1 MIKMSEFIPPLEILI
16 EQFQHLPGIGRKT
29 AQRLAFS
36 IVDSEDEV
44 VFKFAEALINAK
56 KNIHYCPTCYNFS
69 EGDLCSICKNEQ
81 RDRSVICVVEDAKV
95 LMAIEKVK
103 GVNSYNGLYHVLH
116 GVISPLDGIGP
127 EQLKIK
133 ELLLRAQDPQL
144 KEVIIATNPSVEG
157 EATAMYIAKL
167 LKPLGLKITRL
178 AFGIPAGGDLEYTDD
193 MTLLYAL
200 EGRREL

>member
-1 MIKMSEFIPPLEILI
+1 MSEFNPPLEILI

-36 IVDSEDEV
+36 IVDSDEESV
-44 VFKFAEALINAK
+44 LKFADALINAK
-56 KNIHYCPTCYNFS
+56 KNIHYCPSCYNFS
-69 EGDLCSICKNEQ
+69 EGGLCSVCNNEEK
-81 RDRSVICVVEDAKV
+81 DRSVICVVEDAKV
-95 LMAIEKVK
+95 LMAIERVK
-103 GVNSYNGLYHVLH
+103 GANRYNGLYHVLH

-133 ELLLRAQDPQL
+133 ELLERVQSEDL

-157 EATAMYIAKL
+157 EATAMYISKL
-167 LKPLGLKITRL
+167 LKPFGLKITRL

-200 EGRREL
+200 QGRREL

>member
-1 MIKMSEFIPPLEILI
+1 MSEFIPPLEILI
-16 EQFQHLPGIGRKT
+16 EQFQRLPGIGRKT

-36 IVDSEDEV
+36 IIDSEEENV
-44 VFKFAEALINAK
+44 IKFAEALLNAK
-56 KNIHYCPTCYNFS
+56 KNIHYCPSCYNFS
-69 EGDLCSICKNEQ
+69 EGGLCSVCANEEKDQ
-81 RDRSVICVVEDAKV
+81 SVICVVEDAKV
-95 LMAIEKVK
+95 LLAIEKVK
-103 GVNSYNGLYHVLH
+103 GANRYNGLYHVLH

-133 ELLLRAQDPQL
+133 ELLERVQNTEI

-157 EATAMYIAKL
+157 EATAMYISKL
-167 LKPLGLKITRL
+167 LKPFGIKITRL

-200 EGRREL
+200 QGRREL

>member
-1 MIKMSEFIPPLEILI
+1 MSEFIPPLEVLI

-36 IVDSEDEV
+36 IVDAPEEDV
-44 VFKFAEALINAK
+44 LKFAEALIGAK
-56 KNIHYCPTCYNFS
+56 KNIHYCPSCYNYS
-69 EGDLCSICKNEQ
+69 EDGLCSICRNHEK
-81 RDRSVICVVEDAKV
+81 DRSVICVVEDAKV
-95 LMAIEKVK
+95 LVAIERVK
-103 GVNSYNGLYHVLH
+103 GANRYNGLYHVLH

-133 ELLLRAQDPQL
+133 ELLQRTTDPEL

-157 EATAMYIAKL
+157 EATAMYLTNL

-178 AFGIPAGGDLEYTDD
+178 AFGIPAGGDLEFTDD

-200 EGRREL
+200 QGRREM

>member
-1 MIKMSEFIPPLEILI
+1 MSEFIPPLEILI

-36 IVDSEDEV
+36 IVDSEEEEV
-44 VFKFAEALINAK
+44 LKFAEALVNAK
-56 KNIHYCPTCYNFS
+56 KNIHYCPSCYNFS
-69 EGDLCSICKNEQ
+69 EEGLCAVCRNTEK
-81 RDRSVICVVEDAKV
+81 DRSVICVVEDAKV
-95 LMAIEKVK
+95 LMAIERVK
-103 GVNSYNGLYHVLH
+103 GANKYNGLYHVLH

-133 ELLLRAQDPQL
+133 ELLQRVTDPEL

-157 EATAMYIAKL
+157 EATAMYLTKL
-167 LKPLGLKITRL
+167 LKPMGLKITRL

>member
-1 MIKMSEFIPPLEILI
+1 MSEFIPPLEILI
-16 EQFQHLPGIGRKT
+16 EHFQHLPGIGRKT

-36 IVDSEDEV
+36 IVDSNEEDV
-44 VFKFAEALINAK
+44 MKFAEALVNAK
-56 KNIHYCPTCYNFS
+56 KNIHYCPSCYNYS
-69 EGDLCSICKNEQ
+69 QGGLCAVCSNGEK
-81 RDRSVICVVEDAKV
+81 DRSVICVVEDAKV
-95 LMAIEKVK
+95 LMAIERVK
-103 GVNSYNGLYHVLH
+103 GANKYNGLYHVLH

-133 ELLLRAQDPQL
+133 ELLERVQDPEL

-157 EATAMYIAKL
+157 EATAMYISRL
-167 LKPLGLKITRL
+167 LKPMGLKITRL